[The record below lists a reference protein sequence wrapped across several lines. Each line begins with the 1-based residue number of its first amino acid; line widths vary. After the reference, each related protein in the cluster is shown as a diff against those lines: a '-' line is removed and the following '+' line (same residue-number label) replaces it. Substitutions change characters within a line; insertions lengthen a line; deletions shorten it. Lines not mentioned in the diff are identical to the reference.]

1 MGDLSRVKIC
11 CYAVLFMMLFM
22 GCSNSDGEEDTVPE
36 VEEYTDPVPE
46 PEPELI
52 ASFDDVVI
60 EDGFTFDMQ
69 RAVKIDISFSQMQDF
84 TVISVYS
91 ATDPDTNTPVN
102 LLEKAEIH
110 KAMKYTSLLPVTSYT
125 ESMVVVIDG
134 DSYAELELPIDKT
147 NHIHYLV
154 E

>member
-1 MGDLSRVKIC
+1 MV
-11 CYAVLFMMLFM
+11 LFM
-22 GCSNSDGEEDTVPE
+22 GCSNSD
-36 VEEYTDPVPE
+36 VEEETEPDVEVHTE
-46 PEPELI
+46 PEPVLLP
-52 ASFDDVVI
+52 SFDDVVI
-60 EDGFTFDMQ
+60 KDGFTFDMQ
-69 RAVKIDISFSQMQDF
+69 RAVKIDISFSQMQGF

-91 ATDPDTNTPVN
+91 ATDPDTNTPIN

-110 KAMKYTSLLPVTSYT
+110 NAMKYTSLLPVPSYA
-125 ESMVVVIDG
+125 ESMVVVING

>member
-1 MGDLSRVKIC
+1 MGNLSRLIIC
-11 CYAVLFMMLFM
+11 CYAVLFMVLFM
-22 GCSNSDGEEDTVPE
+22 GCSNSD
-36 VEEYTDPVPE
+36 VEEETEPDVEVHTE
-46 PEPELI
+46 PEPVLLP
-52 ASFDDVVI
+52 SFDDVVI
-60 EDGFTFDMQ
+60 KDGFTFDMQ
-69 RAVKIDISFSQMQDF
+69 RAVKIDISFSQMQGF

-91 ATDPDTNTPVN
+91 ATDPDTNTPIN

-110 KAMKYTSLLPVTSYT
+110 NAMKYTSLLPVPSYA
-125 ESMVVVIDG
+125 ESMVVVING